1 MFRKLPL
8 MTDLPNVL
16 RLRKKHGAGVP
27 RDATIADGKRLLEV
41 QSLPNAIVAG
51 LVAVVVF
58 CIFWVVLTAL
68 IDRVFPWITVLLGAM
83 VGFAVQRAGR
93 GIDWRYPLLA
103 AALALPGAVLANIV
117 LAASTTA
124 DIFGTST
131 LNVLKAVT
139 SMTWPVFFDE
149 VMTAA
154 DGFYAAV
161 AAALAAFLANR
172 RLSRAQYYAL
182 RLMRAESDRHH

>member
-1 MFRKLPL
+1 
-8 MTDLPNVL
+8 
-16 RLRKKHGAGVP
+16 
-27 RDATIADGKRLLEV
+27 
-41 QSLPNAIVAG
+41 
-51 LVAVVVF
+51 
-58 CIFWVVLTAL
+58 
-68 IDRVFPWITVLLGAM
+68 M

-103 AALALPGAVLANIV
+103 ATLALFGAVLANIV

-124 DIFGTST
+124 DIFDTST
-131 LNVLKAVT
+131 LHILKAVT
-139 SMTWPVFFDE
+139 SMTWSVFFDE

-154 DGFYAAV
+154 DGFYAVV

-172 RLSRAQYYAL
+172 RLSRSQYYAL

>member
-1 MFRKLPL
+1 
-8 MTDLPNVL
+8 MTDSPNVL
-16 RLRKKHGAGVP
+16 RLRKKHGSGTP
-27 RDATIADGKRLLEV
+27 RGATVADGERLLAA
-41 QSLPNAIVAG
+41 QSLRNAIIAG
-51 LVAVVVF
+51 LAAVVIF
-58 CIFWVVLTAL
+58 CVFWVALTAL

-103 AALALPGAVLANIV
+103 ATLAVVGAVLANIV
-117 LAASTTA
+117 LAAATTA
-124 DIFGTST
+124 DIFDTST
-131 LNVLKAVT
+131 LHILQAVT

-154 DGFYAAV
+154 DGFYAVV

-172 RLSRAQYYAL
+172 RLSRSQYYAL

>member
-1 MFRKLPL
+1 
-8 MTDLPNVL
+8 MTDSPNVL
-16 RLRKKHGAGVP
+16 RLRKKHGSGTP
-27 RDATIADGKRLLEV
+27 RGATVADGERLLAA
-41 QSLPNAIVAG
+41 QSLRNAIIAG
-51 LVAVVVF
+51 LAAVVIF
-58 CIFWVVLTAL
+58 CVFWVALTAL

-103 AALALPGAVLANIV
+103 ATLAVVGAVLANIV
-117 LAASTTA
+117 LAASSTA
-124 DIFGTST
+124 DIFDTST
-131 LNVLKAVT
+131 LHILQAVT

-154 DGFYAAV
+154 DGFYAVV

-172 RLSRAQYYAL
+172 RLSRSQYYAL

>member
-1 MFRKLPL
+1 
-8 MTDLPNVL
+8 MTDSPNVL
-16 RLRKKHGAGVP
+16 RLRKKHGSGTP
-27 RDATIADGKRLLEV
+27 RDATVADGERLLAA
-41 QSLPNAIVAG
+41 QSLRNALAAG
-51 LVAVVVF
+51 VVAVVIF
-58 CIFWVVLTAL
+58 CVFWVALTAL
-68 IDRVFPWITVLLGAM
+68 IDRVFPWITALLGAM

-103 AALALPGAVLANIV
+103 AALALFGAVLANIV

-124 DIFGTST
+124 NIFDTST
-131 LNVLKAVT
+131 LRILQAVT

-154 DGFYAAV
+154 DGFYAVV

-172 RLSRAQYYAL
+172 RLSRSEYYAL

>member
-1 MFRKLPL
+1 
-8 MTDLPNVL
+8 MTDSPNVL
-16 RLRKKHGAGVP
+16 RLRKKHGTGTPRAATVADGERLLGAQSLRNAIAAGV
-27 RDATIADGKRLLEV
+27 
-41 QSLPNAIVAG
+41 
-51 LVAVVVF
+51 VAVVIF
-58 CIFWVVLTAL
+58 CVFWVTLTAL
-68 IDRVFPWITVLLGAM
+68 IDRVFPLITVLLGAL
-83 VGFAVQRAGR
+83 VGYAVQRAGR

-103 AALALPGAVLANIV
+103 AVLALFGAVLANIV

-124 DIFGTST
+124 DIFDTST
-131 LNVLKAVT
+131 LHILQAVT

-154 DGFYAAV
+154 DGFYAVV

-172 RLSRAQYYAL
+172 RLTRTQYYAL

>member
-1 MFRKLPL
+1 MA
-8 MTDLPNVL
+8 DSPNVL
-16 RLRKKHGAGVP
+16 RLRKKHGSGTP
-27 RDATIADGKRLLEV
+27 RDATLADGERLLGA
-41 QSLPNAIVAG
+41 QSLRNALVAG
-51 LVAVVVF
+51 VAAVAIF
-58 CIFWVVLTAL
+58 CVLWVALTAL

-103 AALALPGAVLANIV
+103 AVLALSGAVLANIV

-124 DIFGTST
+124 DIFDTST
-131 LNVLKAVT
+131 LLILKAVT

-154 DGFYAAV
+154 DGFYAVV

-172 RLSRAQYYAL
+172 RLTRSQYYAL

>member
-1 MFRKLPL
+1 
-8 MTDLPNVL
+8 MTDHPNVL
-16 RLRKKHGAGVP
+16 RLRKKHGSGTPREATVADGERLLGAQSLRNALVAGV
-27 RDATIADGKRLLEV
+27 
-41 QSLPNAIVAG
+41 
-51 LVAVVVF
+51 VAVAIF
-58 CIFWVVLTAL
+58 CVLWVALTVL

-93 GIDWRYPLLA
+93 GVDWRYPLLA
-103 AALALPGAVLANIV
+103 ALLALAGAVLANIV

-124 DIFGTST
+124 DIFDTST
-131 LNVLKAVT
+131 LYVLKSVT

-154 DGFYAAV
+154 DGFYAVV

-172 RLSRAQYYAL
+172 RLSRSQYYAL
-182 RLMRAESDRHH
+182 RLARSKSDRHH

>member
-1 MFRKLPL
+1 
-8 MTDLPNVL
+8 MTDSPNVL
-16 RLRKKHGAGVP
+16 RLRKKHGSGTP
-27 RDATIADGKRLLEV
+27 RGATAADGERLLAA
-41 QSLPNAIVAG
+41 QSLRNAIIAG
-51 LVAVVVF
+51 LAAVVIF
-58 CIFWVVLTAL
+58 CVFWVALTAL

-103 AALALPGAVLANIV
+103 ATLAVVGAVLANIV
-117 LAASTTA
+117 LAAATTA
-124 DIFGTST
+124 DIFDTST
-131 LNVLKAVT
+131 LHILQAVT

-154 DGFYAAV
+154 DGFYAVV

-172 RLSRAQYYAL
+172 RLSRSQYYAL

>member
-1 MFRKLPL
+1 
-8 MTDLPNVL
+8 MTDSPNVL
-16 RLRKKHGAGVP
+16 RLRKKHGTGTP
-27 RDATIADGKRLLEV
+27 RDATVADGERLLEA
-41 QSLPNAIVAG
+41 QSLRTALVAG
-51 LVAVVVF
+51 VVAVAIF
-58 CIFWVVLTAL
+58 CVLWVALTAL

-93 GIDWRYPLLA
+93 GIDWHYPVLA
-103 AALALPGAVLANIV
+103 AALALFGAVLANIV

-124 DIFGTST
+124 DIFDTST
-131 LNVLKAVT
+131 LRILKAVT

-172 RLSRAQYYAL
+172 RLSRSQYYAL
-182 RLMRAESDRHH
+182 RLMRDESDRHH

>member
-1 MFRKLPL
+1 
-8 MTDLPNVL
+8 MTNPPNVL
-16 RLRKKHGAGVP
+16 RLRKKHGAGTP
-27 RDATIADGKRLLEV
+27 RDATIADGERLLGA
-41 QSLPNAIVAG
+41 QSPSSAIVAG
-51 LVAVVVF
+51 LVAVVIFCVF
-58 CIFWVVLTAL
+58 WAVLTSL

-103 AALALPGAVLANIV
+103 ATLALFGAVLANIV

-124 DIFGTST
+124 DIFDTST
-131 LNVLKAVT
+131 LHILKAVT

-154 DGFYAAV
+154 DGFYAVV

-172 RLSRAQYYAL
+172 RLSRSQYYAL

>member
-1 MFRKLPL
+1 
-8 MTDLPNVL
+8 MTDRPNVL
-16 RLRKKHGAGVP
+16 RLRKKHGAGTP
-27 RDATIADGKRLLEV
+27 RDATIADGERLLGA

-51 LVAVVVF
+51 IVAVVVF
-58 CIFWVVLTAL
+58 CVFWIVLTAL

-103 AALALPGAVLANIV
+103 ATLALFGAVLANIV

-124 DIFGTST
+124 DIFDTST
-131 LNVLKAVT
+131 LHILKAVT

-154 DGFYAAV
+154 DGFYAVV

-172 RLSRAQYYAL
+172 RLSRSQYYAL